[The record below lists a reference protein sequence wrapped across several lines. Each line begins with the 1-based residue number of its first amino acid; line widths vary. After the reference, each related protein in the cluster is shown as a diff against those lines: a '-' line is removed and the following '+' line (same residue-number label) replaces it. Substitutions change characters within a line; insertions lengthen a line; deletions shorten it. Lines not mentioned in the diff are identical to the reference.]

1 MSLATVDYFASE
13 VLHASSLGTGLL
25 TIALGLGWIAL
36 ALTPAVPSR
45 PLGLVAGTGFA
56 LLGAQLPL
64 GDGGR
69 APWAYGLTFAL
80 AVGFFVSY
88 RWLRSI
94 VLLVAGVLGVTLA
107 VPEAVLDWTNGALG
121 ASLILLVAGAVLVAA
136 SAVGLRLR
144 RDKPATP

>member
-1 MSLATVDYFASE
+1 M
-13 VLHASSLGTGLL
+13 
-25 TIALGLGWIAL
+25 
-36 ALTPAVPSR
+36 
-45 PLGLVAGTGFA
+45 
-56 LLGAQLPL
+56 
-64 GDGGR
+64 
-69 APWAYGLTFAL
+69 
-80 AVGFFVSY
+80 SY